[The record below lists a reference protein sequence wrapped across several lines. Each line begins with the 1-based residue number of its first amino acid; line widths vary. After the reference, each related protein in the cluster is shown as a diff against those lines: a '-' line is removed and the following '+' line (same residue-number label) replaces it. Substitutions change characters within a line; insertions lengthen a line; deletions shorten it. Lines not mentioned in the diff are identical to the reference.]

1 MRKKAAYLCILFLAT
16 LIFYGGAG
24 VNLVTYCCGD
34 CRSEGVAVLLEK
46 DCCEVHGHEHGDAN
60 EHTEEHA
67 EANLPAGTA
76 NTLCGTEDAYCDLER
91 VSFDWN
97 SVAQLVVN
105 LQPVVIDLLSFGIS
119 SASLPAFLPEN
130 KLFLFADN
138 SPPFVCPRIYLSLL
152 TTLLI

>member
-46 DCCEVHGHEHGDAN
+46 DCCEVHGHEHG
-60 EHTEEHA
+60 
-67 EANLPAGTA
+67 EADV
-76 NTLCGTEDAYCDLER
+76 LCETEDACCDLER

-97 SVAQLVVN
+97 STSQLIVN
-105 LQPVVIDLLSFGIS
+105 LQPVVIDLLSLGIS
-119 SASLPAFLPEN
+119 SASLPASLPEN
-130 KLFLFADN
+130 KVFLFDDN
-138 SPPFVCPRIYLSLL
+138 SPPVVCPRFYLSLL